1 MILAQVILATVLSGL
16 VAVWVTARL
25 GERVPPRFM
34 QGIVIFAAGVLL
46 AIAGFELLPHG
57 LETLGQA
64 STMITFVLGLLFF
77 LLVSRLVSRVFE
89 RPQPTTSSSQTA
101 AATPEQRASLVPVL
115 LLGDGIHNT
124 VDGVLIAAA
133 FLQDPALGWTMTAAV
148 ALHEIPQEF
157 GDYLLLVWAGAPPR
171 RALLLNL
178 ASGACAV
185 VGGVA
190 GYFVFLMIDGLL
202 PYALV
207 ISAASFVFIAL
218 IEVLPRILR
227 ESKSGSYLQQA
238 ACLLAGV
245 MFVSALG
252 WFE

>member
-1 MILAQVILATVLSGL
+1 MIFLQVVLATVLSGL
-16 VAVWVTARL
+16 VAVWLTARL

-46 AIAGFELLPHG
+46 AIAIFELLPHG
-57 LETLGQA
+57 LETLGEA
-64 STMITFVLGLLFF
+64 NTLVTFGIGLLFF
-77 LLVSRLVSRVFE
+77 LLVSRLVSRIFGHV
-89 RPQPTTSSSQTA
+89 RPRGSSLNP
-101 AATPEQRASLVPVL
+101 ATPEQRASLVPVL
-115 LLGDGIHNT
+115 LLGDGIHNA

-185 VGGVA
+185 IGGVT

-227 ESKSGSYLQQA
+227 DSQSGSYLRQA
-238 ACLLAGV
+238 ACLFAGI

-252 WFE
+252 LLE